1 MDVEQRTAQ
10 IPVFRKLR
18 ALPWSAPA
26 TLILRFLKDARRDMI
41 GFALY
46 AETEATRTGREDAS
60 RSGGHWM
67 AAAFLNALSCYARGV
82 LPWLEDETS
91 LHHEHTPGNSRLLTG
106 SIWARRRI
114 DVPGDLAQ
122 RRQV

>member
-46 AETEATRTGREDAS
+46 AS